1 MIFSF
6 CICRIAPKLKQ
17 KATQMMKK
25 MVMAGLTAA
34 VMTTGARAAKPVTTT
49 VTLTDEQL
57 DTLVFI
63 YQEEKV
69 ARDTYITLGDI
80 YSNQTV
86 FANIQESEQEHIDK
100 AEGLCDTY
108 GADTSGINEQKVGEF
123 VVPVLQ
129 ELYDTLVAQ
138 GSVSELAALN
148 VGEYVELTDIDDL
161 EHAQIGMP
169 SDVVNTYEN
178 LKEGSL
184 SHLAA
189 FRDAIDAY
197 NNR

>member
-1 MIFSF
+1 MV
-6 CICRIAPKLKQ
+6 RK
-17 KATQMMKK
+17 T
-25 MVMAGLTAA
+25 VMAGLAAA
-34 VMTTGARAAKPVTTT
+34 VMATGAFAAKPVTTT
-49 VTLTDEQL
+49 VTLTEEQL
-57 DTLVFI
+57 DTLVFV

-86 FANIQESEQEHIDK
+86 FANIQLSEQEHIDK

-108 GADTSGINEQKVGEF
+108 GADTSAINEQEVGEF

-138 GSVSELAALN
+138 GSQSELSALM
-148 VGEYVELTDIDDL
+148 VGEYIEITDIDDL
-161 EHAQIGMP
+161 EGAEVGMP
-169 SDVVNTYEN
+169 SDVISTYEN

>member
-1 MIFSF
+1 
-6 CICRIAPKLKQ
+6 
-17 KATQMMKK
+17 
-25 MVMAGLTAA
+25 MVMAGIAAA
-34 VMTTGARAAKPVTTT
+34 VMTTGAFAAKPVTKT
-49 VTLTDEQL
+49 VTLTEEQL

-86 FANIQESEQEHIDK
+86 FANIQLSEQEHIDK
-100 AEGLCDTY
+100 AEGLCETY
-108 GADTSGINEQKVGEF
+108 GADTSAINEQEVGEF

-138 GSVSELAALN
+138 GSQSELSALM
-148 VGEYVELTDIDDL
+148 VGEYIEITDIDDL
-161 EHAQIGMP
+161 EEAEVGMP
-169 SDVVNTYEN
+169 SDVVSTYEN

>member
-6 CICRIAPKLKQ
+6 SVCRIAPNLTQ
-17 KATQMMKK
+17 KARQMMKK
-25 MVMAGLTAA
+25 MVMAGLAAA
-34 VMTTGARAAKPVTTT
+34 VMTTGAMASKAVTTT
-49 VTLTDEQL
+49 VTLNDEQL

-86 FANIQESEQEHIDK
+86 FANIQLSEQEHIDK
-100 AEGLCDTY
+100 AEVLCDTY
-108 GADTSGINEQKVGEF
+108 GADTSGINEQNVGEF

-148 VGEYVELTDIDDL
+148 VGEYIELTDIDDL
-161 EHAQIGMP
+161 EEAEIGMP
-169 SDVVNTYEN
+169 SDVINTYEN
-178 LKEGSL
+178 LKDGSL
-184 SHLAA
+184 SHLDG
-189 FRDAIDAY
+189 FRDAIAAY